1 MPLEAW
7 LSMSLPVDPEAEFFT
22 PDDFPPVDSE
32 ADREILEAL
41 ERLKTATY
49 TGRDPEHL
57 VSVVVDGEAM
67 VTRIRF
73 AGTAVTRSPE
83 VVERAISVALEAAGR
98 QVDDAVRAVVGDSFP
113 RQAAAPKDESYGGVE
128 AAYDPAAHTGDGFD
142 A

>member
-1 MPLEAW
+1 
-7 LSMSLPVDPEAEFFT
+7 MSQPEDPAADFFT
-22 PDDFPPVDSE
+22 PDDFPPVDVD
-32 ADREILEAL
+32 ADKEIFDAL
-41 ERLKTATY
+41 ARLKTATY

-83 VVERAISVALEAAGR
+83 VVERALSVAMDAAQR
-98 QVDDAVRAVVGDSFP
+98 QVDDAVRAVVGPRFP
-113 RQAAAPKDESYGGVE
+113 HLAGAPTEDESYGGVE
-128 AAYDPAAHTGDGFD
+128 AAFDPAAHTRDGLD